1 MRIYKEIRNLIK
13 KKIKSIESISFLN
26 RIAILK
32 SFNSFFYFNIKRIR
46 INKFLKNSIRNYFHY
61 NVDKITYSI
70 NLLYF
75 GKLFTFV

>member
-26 RIAILK
+26 RIAILR

-46 INKFLKNSIRNYFHY
+46 INKFLKNSIRNYFR
-61 NVDKITYSI
+61 YSI
-70 NLLYF
+70 NKIIYSIDLSYF
-75 GKLFTFV
+75 NKFFIFV